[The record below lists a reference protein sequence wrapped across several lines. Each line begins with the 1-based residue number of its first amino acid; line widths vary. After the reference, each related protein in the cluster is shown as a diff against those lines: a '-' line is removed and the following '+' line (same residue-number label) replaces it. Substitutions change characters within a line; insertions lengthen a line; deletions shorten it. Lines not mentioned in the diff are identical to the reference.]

1 MKIWHDDL
9 GVQDDP
15 HELKVL
21 WSPRNWKLEP
31 VVSNVTGGDVAAA
44 MLMSHSES
52 AFSNWYQ
59 TVRDLLLAGF

>member
-9 GVQDDP
+9 GIQNDP
-15 HELKVL
+15 HEMKVL
-21 WSPRNWKLEP
+21 WIPKMCRLPPIESR
-31 VVSNVTGGDVAAA
+31 VTGGDAAAA
-44 MLMSHSES
+44 MLIMHSEC